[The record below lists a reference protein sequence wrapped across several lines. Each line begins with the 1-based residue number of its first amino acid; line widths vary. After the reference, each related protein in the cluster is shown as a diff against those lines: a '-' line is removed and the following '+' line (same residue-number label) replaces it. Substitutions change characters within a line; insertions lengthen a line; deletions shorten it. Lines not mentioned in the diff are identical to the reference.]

1 MGPDTLR
8 GQPLPPSH
16 EPNQQDDPWSSP
28 EQPKLSDSDASLS
41 SDENGSVRPRTVP
54 DAEADRADDVI
65 GISIGRAQ
73 NRMKARQT
81 PAEEKSRAIE
91 SSGGYFDAI
100 PDPEPR
106 DGEEEEGGGGG
117 GGMTLQ
123 YRSQLTEE
131 PEQLLGD
138 LSGPTTPTLAT
149 LATLAAAAQVDGNR
163 KAEKSVPKSTKRY
176 SLGLLKSSLSG
187 RRRAMSGDSNYSL
200 KFKKLLPDFNLSPN
214 RQHHSPTKADSP
226 AMMRSRSASTPQGAA
241 GPDIE
246 SAAIAGSNSSSTS
259 HLNDDG
265 LAALGA
271 IQSSRSHS
279 YHRYPATKKR
289 PPLTVRH
296 SVSDESLYLRSLSRV
311 STLDHRPH
319 YENVHSMVNS
329 RYKAIKD
336 SLQDSSSRIFS
347 MPSFNLPDFR
357 HEWHP
362 GRFLGDYQRKDNV
375 LGDGSSRLENSAAEV
390 NGNADSSAA
399 TSTAHGNFKSN
410 TRQNSIYPGLDEV
423 ASTMTGDVVVMGG
436 YRGSILRSAKPPH
449 RQLWVPMKVGLN
461 IRKVDL
467 EVGLTHEDE
476 ERMEESIIAKEV
488 LSHIGPVDICR
499 RLLQRFRKFEKLRNG
514 AIRVWDYGYDW
525 RLSPHLLSKRLIQY
539 LEGLP
544 CNAPGVSPE
553 KRGAY
558 VIAHSLGGLITRHA
572 VNQRP
577 DLFAG
582 VVFAGTPQHCVNIL
596 GPLRDGDEV
605 LLSSKVLTAQVNFT
619 IRTSYALL
627 PDDGRCF
634 INKDTKEEYLVDFFD
649 VKNWDEYALSPCIRP
664 ALPPSGGENKK
675 GLGLIDN
682 LPNSLSTLP
691 KIGLGKRISVK
702 LNGSKTKD
710 PSFSSPVSP
719 QKPQTAREKE
729 QARHVPGHN
738 DEEKISKPSALVTGQ
753 LTGGSVGG
761 IIGPNT
767 ARTHNTT
774 NVNSQL
780 ATGVAAST
788 IPREDAIA
796 YLDRTL
802 KEVRQFRQELA
813 HNESH
818 QDHNRYPPFAVMYSK
833 ALPTVY
839 GARVASRDDIKRS
852 DAYDD
857 LAFAAGD
864 GVCLASAAMLPPGY
878 RVIKH
883 GLVKSDR
890 GHVGLLGDLEGAGQ
904 CILALVR
911 GREAGVGLGA
921 YAPLSTGGGKS
932 D

>member
-1 MGPDTLR
+1 METETRNGPA
-8 GQPLPPSH
+8 PEHLPPPH
-16 EPNQQDDPWSSP
+16 ELNRDQEQEHEDEQAITPESSP
-28 EQPKLSDSDASLS
+28 EQLKLSDSDTSLS
-41 SDENGSVRPRTVP
+41 SDENVSARLRRPVP

-91 SSGGYFDAI
+91 SSGRYFDAI
-100 PDPEPR
+100 PYRDPQ
-106 DGEEEEGGGGG
+106 EEAHF
-117 GGMTLQ
+117 
-123 YRSQLTEE
+123 RSQLTEE
-131 PEQLLGD
+131 PEQLVGE
-138 LSGPTTPTLAT
+138 LSEPKIPA
-149 LATLAAAAQVDGNR
+149 LAAAAQVDENR
-163 KAEKSVPKSTKRY
+163 KAERTVAKSGKRY
-176 SLGLLKSSLSG
+176 SLNILKSSLSG
-187 RRRAMSGDSNYSL
+187 RRRALSGDSNYSL
-200 KFKKLLPDFNLSPN
+200 KFKKLLPDFNLSPS
-214 RQHHSPTKADSP
+214 RLYHSPTKADSD
-226 AMMRSRSASTPQGAA
+226 AVARSRSPSTPRRGAA
-241 GPDIE
+241 EEPTSG
-246 SAAIAGSNSSSTS
+246 GSHSSSTIHS
-259 HLNDDG
+259 TDDG

-271 IQSSRSHS
+271 IQNSGSHS

-289 PPLTVRH
+289 PPLTMRH

-311 STLDHRPH
+311 STLEHRPH

-362 GRFLGDYQRKDNV
+362 GRFLGDYQRKDGV
-375 LGDGSSRLENSAAEV
+375 SGDSRFENTNSTAEV
-390 NGNADSSAA
+390 NSSADGNAAN
-399 TSTAHGNFKSN
+399 STGNGSFKSN
-410 TRQNSIYPGLDEV
+410 NRQNSIYPALDEA

-467 EVGLTHEDE
+467 EVGLTHGDE
-476 ERMEESIIAKEV
+476 ERMEETIIAREV

-525 RLSPHLLSKRLIQY
+525 RLSPHLLSKRLIKY

-544 CNAPGVSPE
+544 CNAPDVPPE

-596 GPLRDGDEV
+596 GPLRHGDEV

-634 INKDTKEEYLVDFFD
+634 INKYTKEEYPVDFFD
-649 VKNWDEYALSPCIRP
+649 VNHWDKYALSPCISP
-664 ALPPSGGENKK
+664 ALPPSGGENRK

-691 KIGLGKRISVK
+691 GIGLGKRLSVK
-702 LNGSKTKD
+702 LSGSKSREPPV
-710 PSFSSPVSP
+710 PSPLAHQRP
-719 QKPQTAREKE
+719 ETAREKE
-729 QARHVPGHN
+729 QARNVPGQN
-738 DEEKISKPSALVTGQ
+738 EDEVRPSSPKPGAISTAQVI
-753 LTGGSVGG
+753 GGSAGA

-767 ARTHNTT
+767 AKTHHHTGSNAT
-774 NVNSQL
+774 NASYQL
-780 ATGVAAST
+780 AAGGAATST
-788 IPREDAIA
+788 IPRDEAIA

-818 QDHNRYPPFAVMYSK
+818 EDQNRYPPFAVMYSK

-839 GARVASRDDIKRS
+839 GARVASRDDINKT

-890 GHVGLLGDLEGAGQ
+890 GHVGLLGDLEGTGQ
-904 CILALVR
+904 CMLALVR
-911 GREAGVGLGA
+911 GREAGVGSGA
-921 YAPLSTGGGKS
+921 YAST
-932 D
+932 

>member
-1 MGPDTLR
+1 METERLHLPFLPKANAEEQQRQRQD
-8 GQPLPPSH
+8 GQSIAA
-16 EPNQQDDPWSSP
+16 ENRP
-28 EQPKLSDSDASLS
+28 EAAKLTDSDS
-41 SDENGSVRPRTVP
+41 SDENASLPQPVP
-54 DAEADRADDVI
+54 DAEADQADDVL

-81 PAEEKSRAIE
+81 PAEEKTRAIE

-100 PDPEPR
+100 PDYQ
-106 DGEEEEGGGGG
+106 DEEQS
-117 GGMTLQ
+117 LQ
-123 YRSQLTEE
+123 YRPQLTEE
-131 PEQLLGD
+131 PEPMDGLAE
-138 LSGPTTPTLAT
+138 PT
-149 LATLAAAAQVDGNR
+149 AAAEAVAQTDENK
-163 KAEKSVPKSTKRY
+163 KAEKTAARSSHRS
-176 SLGLLKSSLSG
+176 SLQILKSSLSG
-187 RRRAMSGDSNYSL
+187 RRRALSGDSSYSL
-200 KFKKLLPDFNLSPN
+200 KFKKLFPDFSLAASRQSFSSTKPN
-214 RQHHSPTKADSP
+214 SVDITRTGSSN
-226 AMMRSRSASTPQGAA
+226 TPQRADA
-241 GPDIE
+241 DPATTASNPSNTTP
-246 SAAIAGSNSSSTS
+246 SA
-259 HLNDDG
+259 NDDG

-271 IQSSRSHS
+271 IQNSRSHS
-279 YHRYPATKKR
+279 YNQFPATKKR
-289 PPLTVRH
+289 PMLTMRH

-311 STLDHRPH
+311 STLEHRPH
-319 YENVHSMVNS
+319 YENIHSMVNS

-362 GRFLGDYQRKDNV
+362 GRFLGDYQRKDEV
-375 LGDGSSRLENSAAEV
+375 SGDNNGGFDNSHSNSAEI
-390 NGNADSSAA
+390 NNRNTESGA
-399 TSTAHGNFKSN
+399 TNSTNFN
-410 TRQNSIYPGLDEV
+410 PNNRQNSIYPILDEV
-423 ASTMTGDVVVMGG
+423 ASKVTGDVLVMGG

-476 ERMEESIIAKEV
+476 ERMEESIIAREV

-499 RLLQRFRKFEKLRNG
+499 RLLQRLRKFEKLRNG
-514 AIRVWDYGYDW
+514 AIRAWEYGYDW
-525 RLSPHLLSKRLIQY
+525 RLSPHLLSKRLINY
-539 LEGLP
+539 LETLP
-544 CNAPGVSPE
+544 CNAPGVPPE

-558 VIAHSLGGLITRHA
+558 VIAHSLGGLIARHA

-596 GPLRDGDEV
+596 GPLRHGDEV

-634 INKDTKEEYLVDFFD
+634 INKETKEDLPVDFFD
-649 VKNWDEYALSPCIRP
+649 VKSWDEYALSPCIRP
-664 ALPPSGGENKK
+664 TLPPSGGETKK
-675 GLGLIDN
+675 GLIDN
-682 LPNSLSTLP
+682 LPGSLSTLP
-691 KIGLGKRISVK
+691 KIGLGKRIAVK
-702 LNGSKTKD
+702 LNGNKNRE
-710 PSFSSPVSP
+710 PSIPAHGPRVS
-719 QKPQTAREKE
+719 REKE
-729 QARHVPGHN
+729 QAEIG
-738 DEEKISKPSALVTGQ
+738 A
-753 LTGGSVGG
+753 GGSEDDSTATSRSGG
-761 IIGPNT
+761 IPTTQFIGGAGGIMGPNT
-767 ARTHNTT
+767 AKTYS
-774 NVNSQL
+774 VNGNISNQ
-780 ATGVAAST
+780 VAANTCT
-788 IPREDAIA
+788 IPRDEAIE

-818 QDHNRYPPFAVMYSK
+818 QDRNRYPPFAVMYSK

-839 GARVASRDDIKRS
+839 GARVGSRDDIQRS

-883 GLVKSDR
+883 GLIKSDR

-904 CILALVR
+904 CLLALVK

-921 YAPLSTGGGKS
+921 YASKDS
-932 D
+932 RSA